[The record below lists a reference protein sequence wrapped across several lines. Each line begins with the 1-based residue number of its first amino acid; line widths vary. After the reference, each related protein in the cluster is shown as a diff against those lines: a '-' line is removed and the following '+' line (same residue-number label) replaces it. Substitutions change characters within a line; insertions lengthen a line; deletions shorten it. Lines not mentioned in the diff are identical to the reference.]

1 MGTHKIT
8 ILGPGCANCAALEA
22 AARQAVDAVGM
33 DATIDKVTDP
43 VAIAGHGVMSTPG
56 LMVDGT
62 VVSVGR
68 VPTAA
73 QIAGLL
79 GVGS

>member
-1 MGTHKIT
+1 MTTHTIT

-22 AARQAVDAVGM
+22 ATRQAVDAVGL
-33 DATIDKVTDP
+33 DATIDEVTDP
-43 VAIAGHGVMSTPG
+43 VAIAGYGVMSTPG
-56 LMVDGT
+56 LVVDGT

-73 QIAGLL
+73 QVADLL
-79 GVGS
+79 RDRS